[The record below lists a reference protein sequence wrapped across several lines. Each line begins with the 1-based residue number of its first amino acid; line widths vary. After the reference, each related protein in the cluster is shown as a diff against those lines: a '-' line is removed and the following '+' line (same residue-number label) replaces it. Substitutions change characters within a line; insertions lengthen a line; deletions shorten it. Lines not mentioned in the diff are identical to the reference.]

1 MEIVRISVNLG
12 PSGTPGEL
20 EALVR
25 AIRVAVD
32 VGTAATLSAVRRTA
46 AERMKFPTD
55 SELYSASER
64 LPGGSK
70 TSESSRAAD
79 FARKRALL
87 QSEFD
92 QSPPD
97 YWWRRGRER
106 LDAKRLGLLG
116 TNFDRIVKGSITR
129 GGPQLT

>member
-1 MEIVRISVNLG
+1 M
-12 PSGTPGEL
+12 
-20 EALVR
+20 R

-32 VGTAATLSAVRRTA
+32 VGTTATLSSVRRTA

-55 SELYSASER
+55 SELNAASER
-64 LPGGSK
+64 LPHGGEASM
-70 TSESSRAAD
+70 SYRAAD

-97 YWWRRGRER
+97 YWWRRGRGR
-106 LDAKRLGLLG
+106 GRVDAKRLGLLG
-116 TNFDRIVKGSITR
+116 TCFDRIAEGSIT
-129 GGPQLT
+129 P